1 MSVWWHEK
9 TFKGRLCDDTSPS
22 YTANN
27 MICSSITSSAI
38 FMDDMFIFQIQVRVQ
53 LIFILPD
60 LFCNV
65 IHVNDVTQYI
75 NKKAESLLVNNRNY
89 MNLMFYLVILLMG
102 LCWISAILKIEAD
115 ENATTTNSSISISI
129 RCWVVCLL

>member
-1 MSVWWHEK
+1 
-9 TFKGRLCDDTSPS
+9 
-22 YTANN
+22 
-27 MICSSITSSAI
+27 
-38 FMDDMFIFQIQVRVQ
+38 MFIFQIQVRVQ

-65 IHVNDVTQYI
+65 IHVTDVTQYI

-102 LCWISAILKIEAD
+102 LC
-115 ENATTTNSSISISI
+115 
-129 RCWVVCLL
+129 

>member
-9 TFKGRLCDDTSPS
+9 AFKGRLCDDTSPS

-38 FMDDMFIFQIQVRVQ
+38 FMDDMFIFQIQVWVQ

-65 IHVNDVTQYI
+65 THVNDVTQYI